1 MSELCCKF
9 QMPASHT
16 VGGVS
21 EIRTVLQRVTDR
33 RMEVQTDKSKTICP
47 SSLPDGGIIINN
59 ILKIPFNFLTSLSL
73 DTYSYF
79 HLINFVSFDNVN

>member
-16 VGGVS
+16 AGGVS
-21 EIRTVLQRVTDR
+21 EIKTGLQRVTDR

-47 SSLPDGGIIINN
+47 SSLHDGGIIKKHI
-59 ILKIPFNFLTSLSL
+59 KITIYIFNKFGS
-73 DTYSYF
+73 
-79 HLINFVSFDNVN
+79 